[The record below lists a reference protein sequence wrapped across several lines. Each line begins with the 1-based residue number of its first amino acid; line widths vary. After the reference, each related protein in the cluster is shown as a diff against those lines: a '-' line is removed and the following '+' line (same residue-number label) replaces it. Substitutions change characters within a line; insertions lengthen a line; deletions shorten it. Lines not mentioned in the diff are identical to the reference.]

1 MNKRTIANAAPQL
14 IFGGFVIVVGFLF
27 LLDNMGLINAGNFFD
42 YWPSIF
48 IIIGLARIVQ
58 ADTGAGRMVGFIFA
72 LVGFFWILDNLQ
84 VFEFSFGRLWPL
96 VLMLIGLVIIWK
108 ALAYSSAAQVPPI
121 PPIPG
126 STLRPST
133 EPLSNDSA
141 TGDSEMVQGA
151 AVLGGYKRVINSRSF
166 RGGNLFVFMGGC
178 EIDLRDA
185 SISSAPAVL
194 DIFAMWGGVELKVP
208 TDWVVE
214 LRGMPILG
222 GFEDK
227 SRPPQDHSK
236 RLVVKGMV
244 IMGGV
249 EIKN

>member
-1 MNKRTIANAAPQL
+1 MNSRTLTNAAPQL

-27 LLDNMGLINAGNFFD
+27 LLDNMGLIDAGSFFD

-48 IIIGLARIVQ
+48 IIIGLVRIVQ
-58 ADTGAGRMVGFIFA
+58 ADSGAGRMVGFIFA
-72 LVGFFWILDNLQ
+72 LVGFFWILDNTEA
-84 VFEFSFGRLWPL
+84 FEFSFGRLWPFL
-96 VLMLIGLVIIWK
+96 LILIGLAIIWK
-108 ALAYSSAAQVPPI
+108 SLARPSAAEAGSWTASPTTR
-121 PPIPG
+121 PG
-126 STLRPST
+126 T
-133 EPLSNDSA
+133 EPVFPADSG
-141 TGDSEMVQGA
+141 TGDSEVVQGV
-151 AVLGGYKRVINSRSF
+151 AVLGGFKRVMNTPNF
-166 RGGNLFVFMGGC
+166 RGGSLTAFMGGC

-185 SISSAPAVL
+185 SISANPAVI
-194 DIFAMWGGVELKVP
+194 DIFAVWGGVELRVP
-208 TDWVVE
+208 DDWVVE

-227 SRPPQDHSK
+227 TRPPREHLK